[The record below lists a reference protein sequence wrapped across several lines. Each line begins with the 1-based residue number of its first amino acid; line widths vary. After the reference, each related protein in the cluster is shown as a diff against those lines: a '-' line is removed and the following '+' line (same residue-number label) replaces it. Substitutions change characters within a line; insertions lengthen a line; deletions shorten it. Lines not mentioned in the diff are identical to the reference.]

1 MHLFVT
7 ASEVNINIDSF
18 LFVLGILLTK
28 SQSRTFTVYW
38 IFCVTFLEVEVSRR
52 PLRDVSRPRDTDPL
66 SGLQRGEADGG
77 DVGGGDL
84 AANQS
89 WLLWSR
95 DHLSSNHSSPGPD
108 AGPGDTPPRTCPH
121 SR

>member
-89 WLLWSR
+89 RLL
-95 DHLSSNHSSPGPD
+95 
-108 AGPGDTPPRTCPH
+108 
-121 SR
+121 